1 MAFKRTFA
9 TSLINS
15 SNVKALRNQSLV
27 PIDDGTAKSNE
38 VAKKD
43 LAF

>member
-1 MAFKRTFA
+1 MDIKRTFA
-9 TSLINS
+9 PSLINS
-15 SNVKALRNQSLV
+15 SNVKALRYQSLV
-27 PIDDGTAKSNE
+27 AIDDGTAKSNE